1 MQIEYFT
8 IAGGNKTAL
17 VWDCPE
23 SERLEKVNVLLS
35 TVEQVGFVTDGERPH
50 LSMMGGELCINA
62 LIALAA
68 HSGNEEGIL
77 TTATHPEILYKN
89 YIDRTS
95 IVIPLSHTKE
105 DNVILFNGIGFVCIQ
120 ERDESPT
127 HSLSGYAAKY
137 NMPAFGTLTYDSA
150 GRIAPRVHVVSTDS
164 ERDETACGSGSVA
177 AHLATGHN
185 EIIQP
190 TGGIIVVHSDGETFS
205 IEATVSR
212 LA

>member
-1 MQIEYFT
+1 MQIKHFT

-23 SERLEKVNVLLS
+23 NERLVKATELLS
-35 TVEQVGFVTDGERPH
+35 AVEQVGFVTEGEQPQ
-50 LSMMGGELCINA
+50 LLMMGGELCINA

-68 HSGNEEGIL
+68 HSGKVEGIL
-77 TTATHPEILYKN
+77 TTAEHPEILYKN
-89 YIDRTS
+89 YINKTS
-95 IVIPLSHTKE
+95 IVIPLTHTKE
-105 DNVILFNGIGFVCIQ
+105 DNVILFDGIGFICIQ
-120 ERDESPT
+120 EGDESPA
-127 HSLSGYAAKY
+127 HSLGGYAAKY
-137 NMPAFGTLTYDSA
+137 NLPAFGTLSYDST

-177 AHLATGHN
+177 AYLVTGHN

-190 TGGIIVVHSDGETFS
+190 SGGTIVVHSDGETFS